1 VHQVGCKI
9 SILYHDARSKIH
21 QKILHDLYLEDGTE
35 EAAISYGRQA
45 RKQYISSHS
54 LTTVKNFTQENA
66 VDLQPHVATTIGAK
80 HTDPVKNMG
89 SLHEKLSLLA
99 ATYFLKQT

>member
-1 VHQVGCKI
+1 V
-9 SILYHDARSKIH
+9 
-21 QKILHDLYLEDGTE
+21 EDGAE

-54 LTTVKNFTQENA
+54 LSTVQNFTQENA
-66 VDLQPHVATTIGAK
+66 VDLQPHVAKTAGGK
-80 HTDPVKNMG
+80 HTDPVKNIR
-89 SLHEKLSLLA
+89 SLNEKLSPLA